1 MSVEMTST
9 GSFASFDARFIA
21 LPGDNVDTD
30 RIIPARYLT
39 TIDRVSVGQ
48 GLFTD
53 WRASFDAAS
62 GNPFPL
68 DTPQAAG
75 AEVLVGGANFGCG
88 SSREHAPWA
97 LLANGF
103 RVVVSTRLADIFRAN
118 ALKNGL
124 LAVEIDPAAH
134 ARLMAR
140 QQGMITVDLPS
151 RRLISEDGE
160 VVTFDIDPFAR
171 RCLLDGVDELGYLMA
186 AMVAIESFERR
197 QKVGPCAP

>member
-1 MSVEMTST
+1 MSVDRKNSAP
-9 GSFASFDARFIA
+9 FAIFDTTFIA

-39 TIDRVSVGQ
+39 AIDRLSVGQ
-48 GLFTD
+48 GLFAD
-53 WRASFDAAS
+53 WRASFDAGD

-68 DTPQAAG
+68 DTPQADG
-75 AEVLVGGANFGCG
+75 AKVLLGGANFGCG

-118 ALKNGL
+118 SLKNGL
-124 LAVEIDPAAH
+124 LAVEIDAAAH
-134 ARLMAR
+134 ERLMA
-140 QQGMITVDLPS
+140 QGQGTITVDLPNQ
-151 RRLISEDGE
+151 RLIWDDGE
-160 VVTFDIDPFAR
+160 VVAFDIDPFAR

-186 AMVAIESFERR
+186 AMAAIEAFE
-197 QKVGPCAP
+197 QEHEAGPCAR